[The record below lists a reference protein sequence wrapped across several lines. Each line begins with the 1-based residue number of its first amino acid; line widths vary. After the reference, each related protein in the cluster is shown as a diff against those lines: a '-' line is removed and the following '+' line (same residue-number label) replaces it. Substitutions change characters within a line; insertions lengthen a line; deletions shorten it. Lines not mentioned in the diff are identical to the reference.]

1 MAHDLS
7 MNLHIKAEE
16 NKRVA
21 MKCIN
26 IDAYNAG
33 ISRAYYSVFQK
44 IKSYL
49 IANKFDYDNF
59 VKQKYNGIQKPFSHG
74 TIQHAA
80 VECMVRQGKNIQDF
94 SALFYIDDL
103 YKKRKEADYTEKQFA
118 KQDLTMILDEVKNIF
133 DVLC

>member
-49 IANKFDYDNF
+49 IANKFDYNNF
-59 VKQKYNGIQKPFSHG
+59 VKQEYNGMQKPFSHG
-74 TIQHAA
+74 TIQRAA
-80 VECMVRQGKNIQDF
+80 IECMLGQGKKIQDF
-94 SALFYIDDL
+94 YALSCIDNL
-103 YKKRKEADYTEKQFA
+103 YRKRKDADYTAKQFA
-118 KQDLTMILDEVKNIF
+118 KQDLTMILDEVEKIF
-133 DVLC
+133 EILC